1 MVKKRKD
8 DELLRGGRS
17 DITHVFIFPSFLPL
31 SLSFALNAKL
41 FVFLRARCCCC
52 CCVSLLSEEFERER
66 EGIYFFPFF
75 SKEKAQKDYMEKHTF
90 KMRSLFFFPSPTF
103 PRGGDENREMERKN
117 DETREWRW

>member
-1 MVKKRKD
+1 M
-8 DELLRGGRS
+8 
-17 DITHVFIFPSFLPL
+17 
-31 SLSFALNAKL
+31 SL
-41 FVFLRARCCCC
+41 
-52 CCVSLLSEEFERER
+52 LLSEEFERER

>member
-1 MVKKRKD
+1 M
-8 DELLRGGRS
+8 LS
-17 DITHVFIFPSFLPL
+17 TQSFSSFLER
-31 SLSFALNAKL
+31 
-41 FVFLRARCCCC
+41 VVVVVVV
-52 CCVSLLSEEFERER
+52 VSLLSEEFERER

-75 SKEKAQKDYMEKHTF
+75 SKEKKAQKRTIWRNTF